1 MKIIDSKIADVKLIQ
16 PDVFGDERGFFMETW
31 NQSSAQKMGLDLHF
45 VQDNHSRSMGNV
57 LRGMHYQLHEA
68 QGKLVRVTA
77 GAVFDVAV
85 DIRKTSPTFG
95 EWVGYELS
103 AENKLMLW
111 IPPGFAHGFMTL
123 TDNTDFL
130 YKCTNLYAPQHER
143 TIAWND
149 PDIGIAWPLDGI
161 APILSN
167 KDKAGLPLNSAEL
180 FA

>member
-1 MKIIDSKIADVKLIQ
+1 MKIVDSKISDVKLIQ

-45 VQDNHSRSMGNV
+45 VQDNHSRSIGNV

-68 QGKLVRVTA
+68 QGKLVRVAA

-111 IPPGFAHGFMTL
+111 IPPGFAHGFITL

-149 PDIGIAWPLDGI
+149 PDIGITWPLDGI
-161 APILSN
+161 SPILSD
-167 KDKAGLPLNSAEL
+167 KDKAGLPLKSAEL
-180 FA
+180 FP